1 MKFIGNSQSRNED
14 IIYFYLTIDYVDE
27 IFKTMT
33 EAIENKTLQDAIDEL
48 KKQTPPPMNT
58 MLDKQLRE
66 EAIAKKKARDSMT
79 LVNVPPTNPGNNKN
93 KHLTHQS

>member
-33 EAIENKTLQDAIDEL
+33 EAIENKTLQNAIDEL
-48 KKQTPPPMNT
+48 KKQTPPPMNK
-58 MLDKQLRE
+58 MLDKGIER
-66 EAIAKKKARDSMT
+66 R
-79 LVNVPPTNPGNNKN
+79 GNCQEKG
-93 KHLTHQS
+93 